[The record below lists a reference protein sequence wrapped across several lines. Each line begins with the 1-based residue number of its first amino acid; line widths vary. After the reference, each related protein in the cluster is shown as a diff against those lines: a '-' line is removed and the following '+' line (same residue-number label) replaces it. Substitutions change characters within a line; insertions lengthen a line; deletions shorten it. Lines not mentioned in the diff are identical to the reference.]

1 MTFSFA
7 FCLLIRTF
15 VPPMEYALLVKGYRR
30 RQIIHRN
37 MKVLKFG
44 GTSVGSVKSILSLK
58 KIVETE
64 ARTQPVIVV
73 GALGGIT
80 DKLITTS
87 QIALRGDER
96 WREEFDAMV
105 NRHHQM
111 IDTIIT
117 DDKKRVDLFN
127 KVDQLFDQLKSIYYG
142 VYLIHDLSKKT
153 EDAIVSYGE
162 RLSSNI
168 VASLIKGGKRMNSRD
183 FIRTEKKNGRHRL
196 VADLTNQLVREAF
209 ADMPKVAV
217 VPGFISRDKDTGETT
232 NLGRGGSDYTAAII
246 AAALDAEV
254 LEIWTDVDGFMT
266 ADPRVIKTA
275 YTINELSYIEAM
287 ELCNFGAKVIYP
299 PTIYPVCVKN
309 IPIKVKNT
317 FNPQHPGTLIKDHIE
332 NDDKPIKGISSIKG
346 TTLITV
352 TGLSM
357 VGVIGVNRRIFTTL
371 ANKGISVFM
380 VSQASSENST
390 SIGVRDEDADAAVEV
405 LNEEFAK
412 EIETGAMFPMHAESG
427 LATIAIV
434 GENMKHTP
442 GIAGKLFGTLGRSGI
457 SVIACAQGA
466 SETNIS
472 FVVEGKFLRKSLNVL
487 HDSFFLSEY
496 KVLNLFICGIG
507 TVGGMLIEQI
517 RKQYD
522 ELMQRNGLKLNVV
535 GIASSKAAVFDR
547 DGIDLANYREQL
559 KAPEAQGKNLRD
571 EVIGM
576 NIFNSVFVDCTASR
590 DVAALYQTFLEHNI
604 SVIAANKIAASGN
617 YSDYLRLKQTARQR
631 GVWFR
636 YETNVGA
643 GLPIIGTIN
652 DLRNSGDEILKIEAV
667 LSGTLNFI
675 FNEIAADVPFSE
687 TVRRA
692 KEQGYSEPD
701 PRIDLSGTDVVRKL
715 VILTREAGYQVEQQ
729 DVEKHLFVPADF
741 FDGSVEDFWKKLPAL
756 DADFEKRRQQLEAEG
771 KRWRFV
777 ATMEHGKTNV
787 ALKEV
792 DRNHPFYNLEGSN
805 NIVLLTTERY
815 KEYPMQIQGYGAGAG
830 VTAAGVFA
838 NIMSIANI

>member
-1 MTFSFA
+1 
-7 FCLLIRTF
+7 
-15 VPPMEYALLVKGYRR
+15 
-30 RQIIHRN
+30 
-37 MKVLKFG
+37 MKVMKFG
-44 GTSVGSVKSILSLK
+44 GTSLK

-64 ARTQPVIVV
+64 ARTQPVVV
-73 GALGGIT
+73 VVSALDGIT
-80 DKLITTS
+80 DKLIATS
-87 QIALRGDER
+87 QMAKQGDDR
-96 WREEFDAMV
+96 YREEFDAMV
-105 NRHHQM
+105 TRHHQM
-111 IDTIIT
+111 IDAIIS

-127 KVDQLFDQLKSIYYG
+127 NVDQLFDQLKSIYYG

-153 EDAIVSYGE
+153 EDTIVSYGE
-162 RLSSNI
+162 RLSSHI
-168 VASLIKGGKRMNSRD
+168 VAAMVKNGIRMNARD
-183 FIRTEKKNGRHRL
+183 FIRTERKQGKH
-196 VADLTNQLVREAF
+196 VIDADLTTQLVKEIFSSVGSDSATTN
-209 ADMPKVAV
+209 KVYV
-217 VPGFISRDKDTGETT
+217 VPGFIARDRDTHETT
-232 NLGRGGSDYTAAII
+232 NLGRGGSDYTASII
-246 AAALDAEV
+246 AAVLNAEC

-266 ADPRVIKTA
+266 ADPKVIKTA

-309 IPIKVKNT
+309 IPIRVKNT
-317 FNPQHPGTLIKDHIE
+317 FNPEHPGTLIKAKI
-332 NDDKPIKGISSIKG
+332 DDDQKPIKGISSIKG
-346 TTLITV
+346 TSLITV

-390 SIGVRDEDADAAVEV
+390 SIGVRDEDATAAAEV
-405 LNEEFAK
+405 LNAEFAK
-412 EIETGAMFPMHAESG
+412 EIETGAMFPMQVESG

-434 GENMKHTP
+434 GENMKQTP

-472 FVVEGKFLRKSLNVL
+472 FVVDGKFLRKSLNVL

-496 KVLNLFICGIG
+496 KVLNIFICGIG
-507 TVGGMLIEQI
+507 TVGGMLLEQI
-517 RKQYD
+517 RTQQQF
-522 ELMQRNGLKLNVV
+522 LMQSRRLKLNVV
-535 GIASSKAAVFDR
+535 GISDVDNFVLDR
-547 DGIDLANYREQL
+547 DGIDLDNYEKILRAGFKADTEHMREEII
-559 KAPEAQGKNLRD
+559 K
-571 EVIGM
+571 M

-590 DVAALYQTFLEHNI
+590 QIAQLYQTFLEHNI
-604 SVIAANKIAASGN
+604 SVVAANKIAAS
-617 YSDYLRLKQTARQR
+617 SDYDSYLKLKQTARDR

-652 DLRNSGDEILKIEAV
+652 DLCNSGDKILKIEAI

-692 KEQGYSEPD
+692 KEQRYS
-701 PRIDLSGTDVVRKL
+701 IDLSGTDVIRKL
-715 VILTREAGYQVEQQ
+715 VILTREAGYKVEQD
-729 DVEKHLFVPADF
+729 DVEKHLFVPDSYF
-741 FDGSVEDFWKKLPAL
+741 EGSLDDFWAKLPEL
-756 DADFEKRRQQLEAEG
+756 DADFEARRQRLEAEN

-777 ATMEHGKTNV
+777 ATMEADENDPSNFKTSV

-792 DRNHPFYNLEGSN
+792 PYGHPFYGLEGSN

-815 KEYPMQIQGYGAGAG
+815 KEYPMLIQGYGAGAA

>member
-1 MTFSFA
+1 
-7 FCLLIRTF
+7 
-15 VPPMEYALLVKGYRR
+15 
-30 RQIIHRN
+30 
-37 MKVLKFG
+37 MKVMKFG

-58 KIVETE
+58 KIVEAE

-73 GALGGIT
+73 VSALDGIT
-80 DKLITTS
+80 DKLIATS
-87 QIALRGDER
+87 QMAKQGDEHY
-96 WREEFDAMV
+96 REEFDAMV
-105 NRHHQM
+105 KRHHQM

-117 DDKKRVDLFN
+117 DDKKRVELFN
-127 KVDQLFDQLKSIYYG
+127 NVDQLFDQLKSIFYG

-153 EDAIVSYGE
+153 EDTIVSYGE
-162 RLSSNI
+162 RLSSHI
-168 VASLIKGGKRMNSRD
+168 VAAMVKNGVRMNSRD
-183 FIRTEKKNGRHRL
+183 FIRTEKKLGKH
-196 VADLTNQLVREAF
+196 VIDADLTTQLVKETF
-209 ADMPKVAV
+209 KDLNEKTIYV
-217 VPGFISRDKDTGETT
+217 VPGFIARDRDTHETT
-232 NLGRGGSDYTAAII
+232 NLGRGGSDYTASIL
-246 AAALDAEV
+246 AAVLNAEV

-266 ADPRVIKTA
+266 ADPKVIKSA
-275 YTINELSYIEAM
+275 YTINELSYVEAM

-317 FNPQHPGTLIKDHIE
+317 FNPEHPGTLIKETI
-332 NDDKPIKGISSIKG
+332 DDDNKPIKGISSIKG

-390 SIGVRDEDADAAVEV
+390 SIGVRDEDAEAAAEV
-405 LNEEFAK
+405 LNAEFAK
-412 EIETGAMFPMHAESG
+412 EIETGAMYPMQVESG

-434 GENMKHTP
+434 GENMKQTP

-472 FVVEGKFLRKSLNVL
+472 FVVDGKFLRKSLNVL

-507 TVGGMLIEQI
+507 TVGGMLLEQI
-517 RKQYD
+517 RTQQQF
-522 ELMQRNGLKLNVV
+522 LMQSRRLKLNVV
-535 GIASSKAAVFDR
+535 GISDVDNFVLDR
-547 DGIDLANYREQL
+547 DGIDLDNYEKVLRAGFPANTEHM
-559 KAPEAQGKNLRD
+559 KEEIVK
-571 EVIGM
+571 M

-590 DVAALYQTFLEHNI
+590 QIAQLYQTFLEHNI
-604 SVIAANKIAASGN
+604 SVVAANKIAAS
-617 YSDYLRLKQTARQR
+617 SDYDSYLKLKQTARDR

-652 DLRNSGDEILKIEAV
+652 DLCNSGDKILKIEAI

-692 KEQGYSEPD
+692 KEQRYSEPD
-701 PRIDLSGTDVVRKL
+701 PRIDLSGTDVIRKL
-715 VILTREAGYQVEQQ
+715 VILTREAGYKVEQD
-729 DVEKHLFVPADF
+729 DVEKHLFVPNDYF
-741 FDGSVEDFWKKLPAL
+741 EGSLDDFWKRLPEL
-756 DADFEKRRQQLEAEG
+756 DADFEARRQKLEAEN

-777 ATMEHGKTNV
+777 ATMENGKTNV

-792 DRNHPFYNLEGSN
+792 PYGHPFYGLEGSN

-815 KEYPMQIQGYGAGAG
+815 KEYPMLIQGYGAGAA

>member
-1 MTFSFA
+1 
-7 FCLLIRTF
+7 
-15 VPPMEYALLVKGYRR
+15 
-30 RQIIHRN
+30 
-37 MKVLKFG
+37 MKVMKFG

-58 KIVETE
+58 KIVEAE

-73 GALGGIT
+73 VSALDGIT
-80 DKLITTS
+80 DKLIATS
-87 QIALRGDER
+87 KLAKQGDEHY
-96 WREEFDAMV
+96 REEFDAMV
-105 NRHHQM
+105 KRHHQM

-117 DDKKRVDLFN
+117 DDKKRVALFN
-127 KVDQLFDQLKSIYYG
+127 NVDQLFDQLKSIFYG

-162 RLSSNI
+162 RLSSHI
-168 VASLIKGGKRMNSRD
+168 VAAMVKNGVRMNSRD
-183 FIRTEKKNGRHRL
+183 FIRTEKKQGKH
-196 VADLTNQLVREAF
+196 VIDADLTTQLVKETF
-209 ADMPKVAV
+209 KNPTDKTIYV
-217 VPGFISRDKDTGETT
+217 VPGFIARDRDTHETT
-232 NLGRGGSDYTAAII
+232 NLGRGGSDYTASII
-246 AAALDAEV
+246 AAVLNAEV

-266 ADPRVIKTA
+266 ADPKVIKSA
-275 YTINELSYIEAM
+275 YTINELSYVEAM

-317 FNPQHPGTLIKDHIE
+317 FNPEHPGTLIKDKIE
-332 NDDKPIKGISSIKG
+332 DDNKPIKGISSIKG
-346 TTLITV
+346 TSLITV

-390 SIGVRDEDADAAVEV
+390 SIGVRDEDAAAAAEV
-405 LNEEFAK
+405 LNAEFAK
-412 EIETGAMFPMHAESG
+412 EIETGAMFPMQVESG

-434 GENMKHTP
+434 GENMKQTP

-472 FVVEGKFLRKSLNVL
+472 FVVDGRFLRKSLNVL

-496 KVLNLFICGIG
+496 KVLNIFICGIG
-507 TVGGMLIEQI
+507 TVGGMLLEQI
-517 RKQYD
+517 RTQQQF
-522 ELMQRNGLKLNVV
+522 LMQSRRLKLNVV
-535 GIASSKAAVFDR
+535 GISDVDNFVLDR
-547 DGIDLANYREQL
+547 DGIDLNNYEKILRAGYPANTEHM
-559 KAPEAQGKNLRD
+559 RD
-571 EVIGM
+571 EIVKM

-590 DVAALYQTFLEHNI
+590 QIAMLYQTFLEHNI
-604 SVIAANKIAASGN
+604 SVVAANKIAAS
-617 YSDYLRLKQTARQR
+617 SDYDSYLKLKQTARDR

-652 DLRNSGDEILKIEAV
+652 DLCNSGDKILKIEAI

-692 KEQGYSEPD
+692 KEQRYSEPD
-701 PRIDLSGTDVVRKL
+701 PRIDLSGTDVIRKL
-715 VILTREAGYQVEQQ
+715 VILTREAGYKVEQE
-729 DVEKHLFVPADF
+729 DVEKHLFVPNDF
-741 FDGSVEDFWKKLPAL
+741 FEGSIEEFWKRLPEL
-756 DADFEKRRQQLEAEG
+756 DADFEARRKVLESEN

-777 ATMEHGKTNV
+777 ATMENGKTNV

-792 DRNHPFYNLEGSN
+792 PYGHPFYGLEGSN

-815 KEYPMQIQGYGAGAG
+815 KEYPMLIQGYGAGAA

>member
-1 MTFSFA
+1 
-7 FCLLIRTF
+7 
-15 VPPMEYALLVKGYRR
+15 
-30 RQIIHRN
+30 

-58 KIVETE
+58 RIVEAE
-64 ARTQPVIVV
+64 ARTQPVVV
-73 GALGGIT
+73 VVSALDGIT
-80 DKLITTS
+80 DELIATS
-87 QIALRGDER
+87 KIALQGDER
-96 WREEFDAMV
+96 WKDNFDAMV
-105 NRHHQM
+105 TRHHQM

-117 DDKKRVDLFN
+117 DNKKRVDLFN
-127 KVDQLFDQLKSIYYG
+127 KVDALFEQLRSIYYG
-142 VYLIHDLSKKT
+142 VFLIHDLSGKT
-153 EDAIVSYGE
+153 LDAIVSYGE

-168 VASLIKGGKRMNSRD
+168 VASLVKNGVRMNARD
-183 FIRTEKKNGRHRL
+183 FIRTEKKNGKHTL
-196 VADLTNQLVREAF
+196 DADLTVKLVKEAF
-209 ADMPKVAV
+209 SQVDTTPNSKAVYV
-217 VPGFISRDKDTGETT
+217 VPGFIARDRDSHETT

-246 AAALDAEV
+246 AASLDAEI

-266 ADPRVIKTA
+266 ADPKVIKSA
-275 YTINELSYIEAM
+275 YTINELSYVEAM

-299 PTIYPVCVKN
+299 PTIYPVCIKN

-317 FNPQHPGTLIKDHIE
+317 FNPNHPGTLIKEKI
-332 NDDKPIKGISSIKG
+332 DDDNKPIKGISSIKG
-346 TTLITV
+346 TSLITV

-390 SIGVRDEDADAAVEV
+390 SIGVRDEDATAAADA
-405 LNEEFAK
+405 LNAEFAK
-412 EIETGAMFPMHAESG
+412 EIETGAMFPMQVESG

-434 GENMKHTP
+434 GENMKQTP

-472 FVVEGKFLRKSLNVL
+472 FVVDGRFLRKSLNVL

-507 TVGGMLIEQI
+507 TVGGMLLEQI
-517 RKQYD
+517 RTQQQF
-522 ELMQRNGLKLNVV
+522 LMQSRRLKLNVV
-535 GIASSKAAVFDR
+535 GISDVDNFVLDR
-547 DGIDLANYREQL
+547 DGIDLDNYEKILRAGFAANTEHM
-559 KAPEAQGKNLRD
+559 RD
-571 EVIGM
+571 EIVKM

-590 DVAALYQTFLEHNI
+590 QIAQLYQTFLEHNI
-604 SVIAANKIAASGN
+604 SVVAANKIAAS
-617 YSDYLRLKQTARQR
+617 SDYNSYIKLRQTARDR

-652 DLRNSGDEILKIEAV
+652 DLCNSGDKILKIEAI

-692 KEQGYSEPD
+692 KEERYSEPD
-701 PRIDLSGTDVVRKL
+701 PRIDLSGTDVIRKL
-715 VILTREAGYQVEQQ
+715 VILTREAGYQVEQE
-729 DVEKHLFVPADF
+729 DVEKHLFVPDSYF
-741 FDGSVEDFWKKLPAL
+741 EGSIDDFWKKLPEL
-756 DADFEKRRQQLEAEG
+756 DADFEERRKVLEAEN

-777 ATMEHGKTNV
+777 ATMEADENNPSSFKTSV

-792 DRNHPFYNLEGSN
+792 PYGHPFYGLEGSN

-815 KEYPMQIQGYGAGAG
+815 KEYPMLIQGYGAGAA

>member
-1 MTFSFA
+1 
-7 FCLLIRTF
+7 
-15 VPPMEYALLVKGYRR
+15 
-30 RQIIHRN
+30 

-58 KIVETE
+58 KIVEAE
-64 ARTQPVIVV
+64 ARTQPVVV
-73 GALGGIT
+73 VVSALGGIT
-80 DKLITTS
+80 DKLIATS
-87 QIALRGDER
+87 QIALKGDER

-105 NRHHQM
+105 TRHHQM

-142 VYLIHDLSKKT
+142 VFLIHDLSKKT

-183 FIRTEKKNGRHRL
+183 FIRTEKKNGKHRL
-196 VADLTNQLVREAF
+196 EADLTNQLVREAF
-209 ADMPKVAV
+209 NEVKSEEAKNEKRVYV

-275 YTINELSYIEAM
+275 YTINQLSYIEAM

-317 FNPQHPGTLIKDHIE
+317 FNPEHPGTLIKDHIE
-332 NDDKPIKGISSIKG
+332 NDQKPIKGISSIKG

-390 SIGVRDEDADAAVEV
+390 SIGVRDEDANDAVEV
-405 LNEEFAK
+405 LNAEFAK

-472 FVVEGKFLRKSLNVL
+472 FVVDGRFLRKSLNVL

-496 KVLNLFICGIG
+496 KVLNLFICGVG
-507 TVGGMLIEQI
+507 TVGGKLIEQI
-517 RKQYD
+517 RSQY
-522 ELMQRNGLKLNVV
+522 ETLMQRNGLKLNVV
-535 GIASSKAAVFDR
+535 GIASSKAGVFDR
-547 DGIDLANYREQL
+547 DGIDLENYREQL

-571 EVIGM
+571 EVLGM
-576 NIFNSVFVDCTASR
+576 NIFNSVFVDCTASK
-590 DVAALYQTFLEHNI
+590 DIASLYQTFLEHNI
-604 SVIAANKIAASGN
+604 SIIAANKIAAS
-617 YSDYLRLKQTARQR
+617 SDYENYTALKKTARDR

-652 DLRNSGDEILKIEAV
+652 DLRNSGDKILKIEAV

-715 VILTREAGYQVEQQ
+715 VILTREAGYEVEQA
-729 DVEKHLFVPADF
+729 DVEKYLFVPNEYF
-741 FDGSVEDFWKKLPAL
+741 EGSVDDFWKRLPEL
-756 DADFEKRRQQLEAEG
+756 DADFETRRQKLEAEG

-777 ATMEHGKTNV
+777 ATMENGKTNV

-792 DRNHPFYNLEGSN
+792 DINHPFYRLEGSN

-815 KEYPMQIQGYGAGAG
+815 KEYPMLIQGYGAGAS

>member
-1 MTFSFA
+1 
-7 FCLLIRTF
+7 
-15 VPPMEYALLVKGYRR
+15 
-30 RQIIHRN
+30 
-37 MKVLKFG
+37 MKVMKFG

-58 KIVETE
+58 KIVET
-64 ARTQPVIVV
+64 
-73 GALGGIT
+73 
-80 DKLITTS
+80 DKLIATS
-87 QIALRGDER
+87 QMAKQGDEHY
-96 WREEFDAMV
+96 REEFDAMV
-105 NRHHQM
+105 TRHHQM
-111 IDTIIT
+111 IEAIMT
-117 DDKKRVDLFN
+117 DDKKRIDLFN
-127 KVDQLFDQLKSIYYG
+127 NVDQLFDQLKSILYG

-153 EDAIVSYGE
+153 EDTIVSYGE
-162 RLSSNI
+162 RLSSHI
-168 VASLIKGGKRMNSRD
+168 VAAMVKNGIRMNARD
-183 FIRTEKKNGRHRL
+183 FIRTEKKQGKH
-196 VADLTNQLVREAF
+196 VIDADLTTQLVKETF
-209 ADMPKVAV
+209 KNLSEKSVYV
-217 VPGFISRDKDTGETT
+217 VPGFIARDRDSHETT
-232 NLGRGGSDYTAAII
+232 NLGRGGSDYTASII
-246 AAALDAEV
+246 AAVLNAEV

-266 ADPRVIKTA
+266 ADPKVIKSA
-275 YTINELSYIEAM
+275 YTINELSYVEAM

-317 FNPQHPGTLIKDHIE
+317 FNPEHPGTLIKETIE
-332 NDDKPIKGISSIKG
+332 DDNKPIKGISSIKG
-346 TTLITV
+346 TSLITV

-390 SIGVRDEDADAAVEV
+390 SIGVRDEDAEAAAEV
-405 LNEEFAK
+405 LNAEFAK
-412 EIETGAMFPMHAESG
+412 EIETGAMFPMQVESG

-434 GENMKHTP
+434 GENMKQTP

-472 FVVEGKFLRKSLNVL
+472 FVVDGKFLRKSLNVL

-507 TVGGMLIEQI
+507 TVGGMLLEQI
-517 RKQYD
+517 RTQQQF
-522 ELMQRNGLKLNVV
+522 LMQSRRLKLNVV
-535 GIASSKAAVFDR
+535 GISDVDNFVLDR
-547 DGIDLANYREQL
+547 DGIDLDNYEKILRAGYPANTEHMC
-559 KAPEAQGKNLRD
+559 D
-571 EVIGM
+571 EIVKM

-590 DVAALYQTFLEHNI
+590 QIAMLYQTFLEHNI
-604 SVIAANKIAASGN
+604 SVVAANKIAAS
-617 YSDYLRLKQTARQR
+617 SDYDSYLKLKQTARDR

-652 DLRNSGDEILKIEAV
+652 DLCNSGDKILKIEAI

-687 TVRRA
+687 TVKRA
-692 KEQGYSEPD
+692 KEQRYSEPD
-701 PRIDLSGTDVVRKL
+701 PRIDLSGTDVIRKL
-715 VILTREAGYQVEQQ
+715 VILTREAGYKVEQD
-729 DVEKHLFVPADF
+729 DVEKHLFVPDSYF
-741 FDGSVEDFWKKLPAL
+741 EGSIDDFWAKLPEL
-756 DADFEKRRQQLEAEG
+756 DADFEARRKVLEAEN

-777 ATMEHGKTNV
+777 ATMENGKTNV

-792 DRNHPFYNLEGSN
+792 PYGHPFYGLEGSN

-815 KEYPMQIQGYGAGAG
+815 KEYPMLIQGYGAGAA

>member
-1 MTFSFA
+1 
-7 FCLLIRTF
+7 
-15 VPPMEYALLVKGYRR
+15 MEEAPLVKGYRR
-30 RQIIHRN
+30 QDKLHRN
-37 MKVLKFG
+37 MKVMKFG

-64 ARTQPVIVV
+64 ARTQPVVV
-73 GALGGIT
+73 VVSALDGIT
-80 DKLITTS
+80 DKLIATS
-87 QIALRGDER
+87 QMAKQGDER
-96 WREEFDAMV
+96 YREEFDAMV
-105 NRHHQM
+105 TRHHQM
-111 IDTIIT
+111 IEAIMT
-117 DDKKRVDLFN
+117 DDKKRIDLFN
-127 KVDQLFDQLKSIYYG
+127 NVDQLFDQLKSIFYG

-153 EDAIVSYGE
+153 EDTIVSYGE
-162 RLSSNI
+162 RLSSHI
-168 VASLIKGGKRMNSRD
+168 VAAMIKNGVRMNSRD
-183 FIRTEKKNGRHRL
+183 FIRTQKKQGKH
-196 VADLTNQLVREAF
+196 VIDADLTTELVKEAF
-209 ADMPKVAV
+209 KDIDDKHVYV
-217 VPGFISRDKDTGETT
+217 VPGFISRDRDSHETT
-232 NLGRGGSDYTAAII
+232 NLGRGGSDYTASII
-246 AAALDAEV
+246 AAVLNAEV

-266 ADPRVIKTA
+266 ADPKVIKSA
-275 YTINELSYIEAM
+275 YTINELSYVEAM

-317 FNPQHPGTLIKDHIE
+317 FNPEHPGTLIKAKIE
-332 NDDKPIKGISSIKG
+332 DDNKPIKGISSIKG
-346 TTLITV
+346 TSLITV

-390 SIGVRDEDADAAVEV
+390 SIGVRDEDAEAAAEV
-405 LNEEFAK
+405 LNAEFAK
-412 EIETGAMFPMHAESG
+412 EIETGAMFPMQVESG

-434 GENMKHTP
+434 GENMKQTP

-472 FVVEGKFLRKSLNVL
+472 FVVDGKFLRKSLNVL

-507 TVGGMLIEQI
+507 TVGGMLLEQI
-517 RKQYD
+517 RTQQKF
-522 ELMQRNGLKLNVV
+522 LMQSRRLKLNVV
-535 GIASSKAAVFDR
+535 GISDVDNFVLDR
-547 DGIDLANYREQL
+547 DGIDLDNYEKILRAGFPANTEHM
-559 KAPEAQGKNLRD
+559 RD
-571 EVIGM
+571 EIVKM

-590 DVAALYQTFLEHNI
+590 QIAMLYQTFLEHNI
-604 SVIAANKIAASGN
+604 SVVAANKIAAS
-617 YSDYLRLKQTARQR
+617 SDYDSYIKLRQTARDR

-652 DLRNSGDEILKIEAV
+652 DLCNSGDKILKIEAI

-687 TVRRA
+687 TVKRA
-692 KEQGYSEPD
+692 KEQRYSEPD
-701 PRIDLSGTDVVRKL
+701 PRIDLSGTDVIRKL
-715 VILTREAGYQVEQQ
+715 VILTREAGYKVEQD
-729 DVEKHLFVPADF
+729 DVEKHLFVPDSYF
-741 FDGSVEDFWKKLPAL
+741 EGSIDDFWAKLPEL
-756 DADFEKRRQQLEAEG
+756 DADFEARRKVLESEN

-777 ATMEHGKTNV
+777 ATMEADENNPSSFKTSV

-792 DRNHPFYNLEGSN
+792 PYGHPFYGLEGSN

-815 KEYPMQIQGYGAGAG
+815 KEYPMLIQGYGAGAA

>member
-1 MTFSFA
+1 
-7 FCLLIRTF
+7 
-15 VPPMEYALLVKGYRR
+15 
-30 RQIIHRN
+30 
-37 MKVLKFG
+37 MKVMKFG

-64 ARTQPVIVV
+64 ARTQPVVV
-73 GALGGIT
+73 VVSALDGIT
-80 DKLITTS
+80 DKLIATS
-87 QIALRGDER
+87 KMAQQGDEHY
-96 WREEFDAMV
+96 REEFDAMV
-105 NRHHQM
+105 TRHHQM
-111 IDTIIT
+111 IEAIIT
-117 DDKKRVDLFN
+117 DDKKRIDLFN
-127 KVDQLFDQLKSIYYG
+127 NVDSLFDQLKSIYYG

-153 EDAIVSYGE
+153 EDTIVSYGE
-162 RLSSNI
+162 RLSSHI
-168 VASLIKGGKRMNSRD
+168 VAAMVKNGIRMNSRD
-183 FIRTEKKNGRHRL
+183 FIRTEKKQGKH
-196 VADLTNQLVREAF
+196 VVVMEETTQLVKEAF
-209 ADMPKVAV
+209 KDLNEKSIYV
-217 VPGFISRDKDTGETT
+217 VPGFIARDSESHETT
-232 NLGRGGSDYTAAII
+232 NLGRGGSDYTASII
-246 AAALDAEV
+246 AAVLNAEV

-266 ADPRVIKTA
+266 ADPKVIKTA
-275 YTINELSYIEAM
+275 YTINELSYVEAM

-317 FNPQHPGTLIKDHIE
+317 FNPEHPGTLIKEKIE
-332 NDDKPIKGISSIKG
+332 DDNKPIKGISSIKG

-390 SIGVRDEDADAAVEV
+390 SIGVRDEDAEAAAEA
-405 LNEEFAK
+405 LNAEFAK
-412 EIETGAMFPMHAESG
+412 EIETGAMYPMQVESG

-434 GENMKHTP
+434 GENMKQTP

-472 FVVEGKFLRKSLNVL
+472 FVVDGRFLRKSLNVL

-496 KVLNLFICGIG
+496 KVLNIFICGIG
-507 TVGGMLIEQI
+507 TVGGMLLEQI
-517 RKQYD
+517 RTQQ
-522 ELMQRNGLKLNVV
+522 EFLMQSRRLKLNVV
-535 GIASSKAAVFDR
+535 GISDVDNFVLDR
-547 DGIDLANYREQL
+547 DGIDLNNYMEILRAGYPANTEHM
-559 KAPEAQGKNLRD
+559 RD
-571 EVIGM
+571 EIVKM

-590 DVAALYQTFLEHNI
+590 QIATLYQTFLEHNI
-604 SVIAANKIAASGN
+604 SVVAANKIAAS
-617 YSDYLRLKQTARQR
+617 SDYDSYLKLKQTARDR

-652 DLRNSGDEILKIEAV
+652 DLCNSGDKILKIEAI

-692 KEQGYSEPD
+692 KEERYSEPD
-701 PRIDLSGTDVVRKL
+701 PRIDLSGTDVIRKL
-715 VILTREAGYQVEQQ
+715 VILTREAGYKVEQE
-729 DVEKHLFVPADF
+729 DVEKHLFVPNDYF
-741 FDGSVEDFWKKLPAL
+741 EGSLDDFWKRLPEL
-756 DADFEKRRQQLEAEG
+756 DADFEARRKVLEAEN

-777 ATMEHGKTNV
+777 ATMENGKTNV

-792 DRNHPFYNLEGSN
+792 PYGHPFYGLEGSN

-815 KEYPMQIQGYGAGAG
+815 KEYPMLIQGYGAGAA

>member
-1 MTFSFA
+1 
-7 FCLLIRTF
+7 
-15 VPPMEYALLVKGYRR
+15 
-30 RQIIHRN
+30 

-58 KIVETE
+58 RIVEAE
-64 ARTQPVIVV
+64 ALTQPVVV
-73 GALGGIT
+73 VVSALDGIT
-80 DKLITTS
+80 DELIATS
-87 QIALRGDER
+87 KIALQGDER
-96 WREEFDAMV
+96 WKDNFDAMV
-105 NRHHQM
+105 TRHHQM

-117 DDKKRVDLFN
+117 DNKKRVDLFN
-127 KVDQLFDQLKSIYYG
+127 KVDALFEQLRSIYYG
-142 VYLIHDLSKKT
+142 VFLIHDLSGKT
-153 EDAIVSYGE
+153 LDAIVSYGE

-168 VASLIKGGKRMNSRD
+168 VASLVKNGVRMNARD
-183 FIRTEKKNGRHRL
+183 FIRTEKKNGKHTL
-196 VADLTNQLVREAF
+196 DADLTVKLVKEAF
-209 ADMPKVAV
+209 SQVDTTPNSKAVYV
-217 VPGFISRDKDTGETT
+217 VPGFIARDRDSHETT

-246 AAALDAEV
+246 AASLDAEI

-266 ADPRVIKTA
+266 ADPKVIKSA
-275 YTINELSYIEAM
+275 YTINELSYVEAM

-299 PTIYPVCVKN
+299 PTIYPVCIKN

-317 FNPQHPGTLIKDHIE
+317 FNPNHPGTLIKEKI
-332 NDDKPIKGISSIKG
+332 DDDNKPIKGISSIKG
-346 TTLITV
+346 TSLITV

-390 SIGVRDEDADAAVEV
+390 SIGVRDEDAAAAAEA
-405 LNEEFAK
+405 LNAEFAK
-412 EIETGAMFPMHAESG
+412 EIETGAMFPMQVESG

-434 GENMKHTP
+434 GENMKQTP

-472 FVVEGKFLRKSLNVL
+472 FVVDGRFLRKSLNVL

-507 TVGGMLIEQI
+507 TVGGMLLEQI
-517 RKQYD
+517 RTQQQF
-522 ELMQRNGLKLNVV
+522 LMQSRRLKLNVV
-535 GIASSKAAVFDR
+535 GISDVDNFVLDR
-547 DGIDLANYREQL
+547 DGIDLDNYEKILRAGFAANTEHM
-559 KAPEAQGKNLRD
+559 RD
-571 EVIGM
+571 EIVKM

-590 DVAALYQTFLEHNI
+590 QIAQLYQTFLEHNI
-604 SVIAANKIAASGN
+604 SVVAANKIAAS
-617 YSDYLRLKQTARQR
+617 SDYNSYIKLRQTARDR

-652 DLRNSGDEILKIEAV
+652 DLCNSGDKILKIEAI

-692 KEQGYSEPD
+692 KEERYSEPD
-701 PRIDLSGTDVVRKL
+701 PRIDLSGTDVIRKL
-715 VILTREAGYQVEQQ
+715 VILTREAGYQVEQE
-729 DVEKHLFVPADF
+729 DVEKHLFVPDSYF
-741 FDGSVEDFWKKLPAL
+741 EGSIEDFWKKLPEL
-756 DADFEKRRQQLEAEG
+756 DADFEARRKVLEAEN

-777 ATMEHGKTNV
+777 ATMEADENNPSSFKTSV

-792 DRNHPFYNLEGSN
+792 PYGHPFYGLEGSN

-815 KEYPMQIQGYGAGAG
+815 KEYPMLIQGYGAGAA

>member
-1 MTFSFA
+1 
-7 FCLLIRTF
+7 
-15 VPPMEYALLVKGYRR
+15 
-30 RQIIHRN
+30 
-37 MKVLKFG
+37 MKVMKFG

-73 GALGGIT
+73 VSALDGIT
-80 DKLITTS
+80 DKLIATS
-87 QIALRGDER
+87 QMAKQGDEHY
-96 WREEFDAMV
+96 REEFEAMV
-105 NRHHQM
+105 KRHHQM

-127 KVDQLFDQLKSIYYG
+127 NVDQLFDQLKSIFYG

-153 EDAIVSYGE
+153 EDTIVSYGE
-162 RLSSNI
+162 RLSSHI
-168 VASLIKGGKRMNSRD
+168 VAAMVKNGIRMNSRD
-183 FIRTEKKNGRHRL
+183 FIRTEKKLGKH
-196 VADLTNQLVREAF
+196 VIDADLTTQLVKETFKDLNEKTMVSTNRSIY
-209 ADMPKVAV
+209 V
-217 VPGFISRDKDTGETT
+217 VPGFIARDRDTHETT
-232 NLGRGGSDYTAAII
+232 NLGRGGSDYTASIL
-246 AAALDAEV
+246 AAVLNAEV

-266 ADPRVIKTA
+266 ADPKVIKSA
-275 YTINELSYIEAM
+275 YTINELSYVEAM

-317 FNPQHPGTLIKDHIE
+317 FNPEHPGTLIKETI
-332 NDDKPIKGISSIKG
+332 DDDNKPIKGISSIKG

-390 SIGVRDEDADAAVEV
+390 SIGVRDEDAEAAAEV
-405 LNEEFAK
+405 LNAEFAK
-412 EIETGAMFPMHAESG
+412 EIETGAMYPMQVESG

-434 GENMKHTP
+434 GENMKQTP

-472 FVVEGKFLRKSLNVL
+472 FVVDGKFLRKSLNVL

-507 TVGGMLIEQI
+507 TVGGMLLEQI
-517 RKQYD
+517 RTQQQF
-522 ELMQRNGLKLNVV
+522 LMQSRRLKLNVV
-535 GIASSKAAVFDR
+535 GISDVDNFVLDR
-547 DGIDLANYREQL
+547 DGIDLDNYEKILRAGFPANTEHM
-559 KAPEAQGKNLRD
+559 KEEIVK
-571 EVIGM
+571 M

-590 DVAALYQTFLEHNI
+590 QIAQLYQTFLEHNI
-604 SVIAANKIAASGN
+604 SVVAANKIAAS
-617 YSDYLRLKQTARQR
+617 SDYDSYLKLKQTARDR

-652 DLRNSGDEILKIEAV
+652 DLCNSGDKILKIEAI

-687 TVRRA
+687 TVKRA
-692 KEQGYSEPD
+692 KEQRYSEPD
-701 PRIDLSGTDVVRKL
+701 PRIDLSGTDVIRKL
-715 VILTREAGYQVEQQ
+715 VILTREAGYKVEQD
-729 DVEKHLFVPADF
+729 DVEKHLFVPDSYF
-741 FDGSVEDFWKKLPAL
+741 EGSIDDFWKRLPEL
-756 DADFEKRRQQLEAEG
+756 DADFETRRQKLEAEN

-777 ATMEHGKTNV
+777 ATMENGKTNV

-792 DRNHPFYNLEGSN
+792 PYGHPFYGLEGSN

-815 KEYPMQIQGYGAGAG
+815 KEYPMLIQGYGAGAA

>member
-1 MTFSFA
+1 
-7 FCLLIRTF
+7 
-15 VPPMEYALLVKGYRR
+15 
-30 RQIIHRN
+30 
-37 MKVLKFG
+37 MKVMKFG

-58 KIVETE
+58 KIVEAE

-73 GALGGIT
+73 VSALDGIT
-80 DKLITTS
+80 DKLIATS
-87 QIALRGDER
+87 QMAKQGDEHY
-96 WREEFDAMV
+96 REEFDAMV
-105 NRHHQM
+105 KRHHQM

-127 KVDQLFDQLKSIYYG
+127 NVDQLFDQLKSIFYG

-153 EDAIVSYGE
+153 EDTIVSYGE
-162 RLSSNI
+162 RLSSHI
-168 VASLIKGGKRMNSRD
+168 VAAMIKNGVRMNSRD
-183 FIRTEKKNGRHRL
+183 FIRTEKKQGKH
-196 VADLTNQLVREAF
+196 VIDADLTTQLVKETFKDLNDKA
-209 ADMPKVAV
+209 VYV
-217 VPGFISRDKDTGETT
+217 VPGFIARDRDSHETT
-232 NLGRGGSDYTAAII
+232 NLGRGGSDYTASIL
-246 AAALDAEV
+246 AAVLNAEV

-266 ADPRVIKTA
+266 ADPKVIKSA
-275 YTINELSYIEAM
+275 YTINELSYVEAM

-317 FNPQHPGTLIKDHIE
+317 FNPEHPGTLIKDKIE
-332 NDDKPIKGISSIKG
+332 DDNKPIKGISSIKG
-346 TTLITV
+346 TSLITV

-390 SIGVRDEDADAAVEV
+390 SIGVRDEDAEAAAEA
-405 LNEEFAK
+405 LNAEFAK
-412 EIETGAMFPMHAESG
+412 EIETGAMYPMLVESG

-434 GENMKHTP
+434 GENMKQTP

-472 FVVEGKFLRKSLNVL
+472 FVVDGRFLRKSLNVL

-507 TVGGMLIEQI
+507 TVGGMLLEQI
-517 RKQYD
+517 RTQQQF
-522 ELMQRNGLKLNVV
+522 LMQSRRLKLNVV
-535 GIASSKAAVFDR
+535 GISDVDNFVLDR
-547 DGIDLANYREQL
+547 DGIDLDNYEKILRAGYPANT
-559 KAPEAQGKNLRD
+559 GHMRD
-571 EVIGM
+571 EIVKM

-590 DVAALYQTFLEHNI
+590 QIASLYQTFLEHNI
-604 SVIAANKIAASGN
+604 SVVAANKIAAS
-617 YSDYLRLKQTARQR
+617 SDYDSYLKLKQTARDR

-652 DLRNSGDEILKIEAV
+652 DLCNSGDKILKIEAI

-692 KEQGYSEPD
+692 KEQRYSEPD
-701 PRIDLSGTDVVRKL
+701 PRIDLSGTDVIRKL
-715 VILTREAGYQVEQQ
+715 VILTREAGYKVEQD
-729 DVEKHLFVPADF
+729 DVEKHLFVPDSYF
-741 FDGSVEDFWKKLPAL
+741 EGSIDDFWAKLPEL
-756 DADFEKRRQQLEAEG
+756 DADFEARRKVLEAEN

-777 ATMEHGKTNV
+777 ATMENGKTNV

-792 DRNHPFYNLEGSN
+792 PYGHPFYGLEGSN

-815 KEYPMQIQGYGAGAG
+815 KEYPMLIQGYGAGAA

>member
-1 MTFSFA
+1 
-7 FCLLIRTF
+7 
-15 VPPMEYALLVKGYRR
+15 
-30 RQIIHRN
+30 

-58 KIVETE
+58 KIVENE
-64 ARTQPVIVV
+64 ARQQSVIVV
-73 GALGGIT
+73 VSALGGIT
-80 DKLITTS
+80 DKLLYTA
-87 QIALRGDER
+87 QLALNGDQG
-96 WREEFDAMV
+96 WKTEFDAMV
-105 NRHHQM
+105 DRHHQM
-111 IDTIIT
+111 IDAIIS
-117 DDKKRVDLFN
+117 DPSSRENLFN
-127 KVDQLFDQLKSIYYG
+127 VVDSLLDQLKSIYFG
-142 VYLIHDLSKKT
+142 VYLIHDLSEKT
-153 EDAIVSYGE
+153 QDAIVSYGE

-168 VASLIKGGKRMNSRD
+168 VATLIRGARWFDSRT
-183 FIRTEKKNGRHRL
+183 FIKTERVNEKHTLDSELTYRL
-196 VADLTNQLVREAF
+196 VKKTFSDLPHISL
-209 ADMPKVAV
+209 
-217 VPGFISRDKDTGETT
+217 VPGFISRDKTTERTT

-246 AAALDAEV
+246 AAALDAEC

-266 ADPRVIKTA
+266 ADPKVIKTA

-287 ELCNFGAKVIYP
+287 ELCNFGAKVVYP

-317 FNPQHPGTLIKDHIE
+317 FNPTNPGTVIKQKVE
-332 NDDKPIKGISSIKG
+332 NDRKPIKGISSISG

-357 VGVIGVNRRIFTTL
+357 VGVRGVNRRIFTTL
-371 ANKGISVFM
+371 AANGISVFM

-390 SIGVRDEDADAAVEV
+390 SIGVRDQDAERAVEV
-405 LNEEFAK
+405 LNREYEK

-472 FVVEGKFLRKSLNVL
+472 FVVEGTSLRKSLNVL

-496 KVLNLFICGIG
+496 KVLNLFICGVG
-507 TVGGMLIEQI
+507 TVGGKLIEQI
-517 RKQYD
+517 KSQYD
-522 ELMQRNGLKLNVV
+522 ELKERSRLKLNIV
-535 GIASSKAAVFDR
+535 GIASSQKAVFDR
-547 DGIDLANYREQL
+547 DGIDFNNYHALLDQAEPSTPEKL
-559 KAPEAQGKNLRD
+559 KANILK
-571 EVIGM
+571 M
-576 NIFNSVFVDCTASR
+576 NIFNSVFVDCTASKEI
-590 DVAALYQTFLEHNI
+590 AGLYQDFLEHNI
-604 SVIAANKIAASGN
+604 SIIAANKIAASSE
-617 YSDYLRLKQTARQR
+617 YEKYARLKQTALKR
-631 GVWFR
+631 GVLFR
-636 YETNVGA
+636 FETNVGA

-652 DLRNSGDEILKIEAV
+652 DLKHSGDKILKIEAI

-675 FNEIAADVPFSE
+675 FNALSQGVPFSE
-687 TVRRA
+687 AVRQA

-715 VILTREAGYQVEQQ
+715 VILSREAGYRVELS
-729 DVEKHLFVPADF
+729 DVEKDMLIPADF
-741 FDGSVEDFWKKLPAL
+741 FASTLEEFWKRLPTL
-756 DADFEKRRQQLEAEG
+756 DKEFEEKRLKLEAEG

-777 ATMEHGKTNV
+777 ATMDHGRTSV
-787 ALKEV
+787 ALKTV
-792 DRNHPFYNLEGSN
+792 DSEHPFYNLEGSN

-815 KEYPMQIQGYGAGAG
+815 KEYPMQIQGYGAGAS